1 MNTHLCVC
9 VRTHNWRCVCDEC
22 IVHIYFPSLLLVC
35 KQYVNVHEISHYVF
49 TPVAWARATFFLT
62 HFSRFLFYCC
72 CCCRRHVFF
81 SLSFFNKNR
90 IITIASIVHSID
102 NTVTLNRW
110 CCNEIGSSCSTS
122 CRPYRTKVEHFRRI
136 QSIRRWKSFDNST
149 NRPTAKCGASA
160 VPGLQSK

>member
-9 VRTHNWRCVCDEC
+9 AYAQLKMCVRWMYRAYLFSITFTREQTICE
-22 IVHIYFPSLLLVC
+22 
-35 KQYVNVHEISHYVF
+35 VHEISHYVF

-81 SLSFFNKNR
+81 SLSFFNENR

-122 CRPYRTKVEHFRRI
+122 CRPYRTKIEHFRRI

>member
-1 MNTHLCVC
+1 MCVC
-9 VRTHNWRCVCDEC
+9 VRTIEDVCAMNVSC
-22 IVHIYFPSLLLVC
+22 IFIFHHFYSWANNMWMCTKFHTMYLHQLLGHGRPFFWL
-35 KQYVNVHEISHYVF
+35 ISHDFCFIVVVVVVVMF
-49 TPVAWARATFFLT
+49 
-62 HFSRFLFYCC
+62 
-72 CCCRRHVFF
+72 FF
-81 SLSFFNKNR
+81 SLSFFNENR

-160 VPGLQSK
+160 VPGL